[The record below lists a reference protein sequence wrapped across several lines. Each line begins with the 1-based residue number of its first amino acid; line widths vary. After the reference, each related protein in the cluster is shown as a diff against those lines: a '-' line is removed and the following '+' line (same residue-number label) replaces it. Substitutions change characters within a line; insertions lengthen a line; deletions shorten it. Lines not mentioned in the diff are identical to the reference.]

1 MELALADPVFPPE
14 LLLAAAGLLV
24 ASETFL
30 RTISEA
36 MEIATLRWTVAAR
49 CGAAF
54 MRSTNENL
62 GLGSGL

>member
-1 MELALADPVFPPE
+1 
-14 LLLAAAGLLV
+14 
-24 ASETFL
+24 L